1 VVRHFHQ
8 INQSGFKCRHVG
20 INDFCIGDSSLSY
33 LRQFQINDL
42 KIDQSFV
49 CNIATATG
57 DATALS
63 ALIGLGNSLMPGVSA
78 RHDWVDDSCGS
89 YVRVVVPQTD
99 YSPSVTHRCHDAVA
113 DFGIKHHDVFEQ
125 SH

>member
-1 VVRHFHQ
+1 M
-8 INQSGFKCRHVG
+8 
-20 INDFCIGDSSLSY
+20 
-33 LRQFQINDL
+33 
-42 KIDQSFV
+42 

-63 ALIGLGNSLMPGVSA
+63 ALIGLGNSLTPGVSA
-78 RHDWVDDSCGS
+78 RHDRVDDACGS

-99 YSPSVTHRCHDAVA
+99 YSRSVTHRCHDAVA